1 MRWAS
6 RVLAVLATVS
16 FLIYPTVRFANLR
29 PVQQERAD
37 DLAVMQSMP
46 SPGPARKLETPA
58 RSCVPQ
64 NSVYFLKTP
73 KCASTTLSR
82 SFTAYGVKHGLTFAL
97 PVRCGPIPI
106 SPKILPPEYHG
117 SPDGRY
123 HMVVS
128 HTQFNKEGAE
138 QVMKESAKYVATIR
152 EPASRFE
159 SNWYYGNYEKKLN
172 MTLTAFL
179 KASRYTRGHK
189 SHFNKIADY
198 FGVKDPRDDVPE
210 GEVLSKTKWLNER
223 FDLVMVTERFDESVV
238 LLKHLMCWNTEDV
251 AYIRAHVASPE
262 YKAELS
268 EAQKDRLRQ
277 LNRQDVLLYKF
288 FREIFE
294 EKVKAFGEE
303 RMQREVEEL
312 RQANARLINDCR
324 DELTEKRRTVKT
336 WKVTNNSNACKMS
349 PMNDIDLHSQLR
361 ERQRIWVSSNLTYDL
376 LTWTFTKILNGVVE
390 AEMPLNHGILQP
402 RFPTEGES
410 D

>member
-1 MRWAS
+1 MRWS
-6 RVLAVLATVS
+6 THLLAVLVTVN
-16 FLIYPTVRFANLR
+16 FLIYTSVHFANLR
-29 PVQQERAD
+29 PMQQKHVD
-37 DLAVMQSMP
+37 DLVVMESMS
-46 SPGPARKLETPA
+46 SPGPKRKPETPA
-58 RSCVPQ
+58 RLCVPQ

-73 KCASTTLSR
+73 KCASTTLSQI
-82 SFTAYGVKHGLTFAL
+82 FTAYGVKHALTFAL
-97 PVRCGPIPI
+97 PVRYELLPI
-106 SPKILPPEYHG
+106 SPKILPSEYHG
-117 SPDGRY
+117 APDGRY

-159 SNWYYGNYEKKLN
+159 SMWYFANYEKRFQ

-179 KASRYTRGHK
+179 KASQYTANHK
-189 SHFNKIADY
+189 RTFNLIANF

-210 GEVLSKTKWLNER
+210 GEVLSKAKWLNES
-223 FDLVMVTERFDESVV
+223 FDLVMVAERFDESLV

-251 AYIRAHVASPE
+251 AYAKAKVRRPT
-262 YKAELS
+262 YRAELS

-312 RQANARLINDCR
+312 RQANARLIDDCGA
-324 DELTEKRRTVKT
+324 ELTGSRGTVKM
-336 WKVTNNSNACKMS
+336 WRVTNNSNVCKMLS
-349 PMNDIDLHSQLR
+349 MDGINVQNQLK

-376 LTWTFTKILNGVVE
+376 LTWTFT
-390 AEMPLNHGILQP
+390 
-402 RFPTEGES
+402 
-410 D
+410 